1 MPIQVGYFYGA
12 PGDRPGNSRRPMSRK
27 TKAANK
33 PADFRQPSSSA
44 AGASVLLAGSGVK
57 RTRGRMVG
65 PGSRAVG
72 HYAEAVFSEEG
83 RCCMTG
89 HTDGRKVVNE
99 EGEGACV
106 LTLDR
111 G

>member
-1 MPIQVGYFYGA
+1 
-12 PGDRPGNSRRPMSRK
+12 
-27 TKAANK
+27 
-33 PADFRQPSSSA
+33 
-44 AGASVLLAGSGVK
+44 
-57 RTRGRMVG
+57 MVG
-65 PGSRAVG
+65 LGSRAVG
-72 HYAEAVFSEEG
+72 HYAEVAFSEE
-83 RCCMTG
+83 RQCCTTG